1 MLSFSWYHA
10 MDISYPCHGC
20 ILSMADRSF
29 IISFN
34 SRNYKAVGGKL
45 QNSGQLQNKSANGA
59 MLAINRVI
67 QKNLRNV
74 I

>member
-1 MLSFSWYHA
+1 MA
-10 MDISYPCHGC
+10 DIS
-20 ILSMADRSF
+20 F
-29 IISFN
+29 ITSFN